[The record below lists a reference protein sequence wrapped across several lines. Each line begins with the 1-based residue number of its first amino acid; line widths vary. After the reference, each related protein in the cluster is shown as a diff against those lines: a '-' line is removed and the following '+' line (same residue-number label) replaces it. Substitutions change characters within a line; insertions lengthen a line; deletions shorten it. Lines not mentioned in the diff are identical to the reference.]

1 MPAVQKTHEVPWL
14 GQLLESACADVDPHQ
29 TTPRFGSQLMHTVM
43 LLQHEVSDQGIGPN
57 NGS

>member
-1 MPAVQKTHEVPWL
+1 MQRTHEVTWL

-43 LLQHEVSDQGIGPN
+43 LLQHEVWR
-57 NGS
+57 